1 MIEFIHGIFNFT
13 FCNGCQIPVFREV
26 LSNEAI
32 GIFIQSTLPRGIRM
46 REVDASFKVT
56 GHAFVVG
63 KFTSVVIGSSKHPFY
78 VWGEPVY
85 DSVSDSL
92 SRFVKDGSDDR
103 IQRLALDQCHQRTP
117 VALILFEPYRFL
129 IRPLFTFPSAYN
141 KIVLVNF

>member
-1 MIEFIHGIFNFT
+1 
-13 FCNGCQIPVFREV
+13 
-26 LSNEAI
+26 
-32 GIFIQSTLPRGIRM
+32 M
-46 REVDASFKVT
+46 REIDLGLKVS
-56 GHAFVVG
+56 GHAFMVG
-63 KFTSVVIGSSKHPFY
+63 KFTSVIIGDSMHP
-78 VWGEPVY
+78 VDVRGKSVY

>member
-32 GIFIQSTLPRGIRM
+32 GIFIQSTFPRGIRM

-56 GHAFVVG
+56 GHAFMAG
-63 KFTSVVIGSSKHPFY
+63 KFTSVVIGNGMHPVY

-85 DSVSDSL
+85 DSIPDGL
-92 SRFVKDGSDDR
+92 SRLVEDCPNDG
-103 IQRLALDQCHQRTP
+103 IQ
-117 VALILFEPYRFL
+117 
-129 IRPLFTFPSAYN
+129 
-141 KIVLVNF
+141 

>member
-1 MIEFIHGIFNFT
+1 
-13 FCNGCQIPVFREV
+13 
-26 LSNEAI
+26 
-32 GIFIQSTLPRGIRM
+32 M

-129 IRPLFTFPSAYN
+129 IRPPFYFSFCLQQNCPCKFLANYGCQSANTKKRYRKFLFVSIKYSCVEISGI
-141 KIVLVNF
+141 K